1 MHCNLRS
8 PDATPVF
15 FRFNYDAVPSLKSLS
30 YNSVFA
36 VDTLLYAV
44 TLTFDLEHL
53 QCITCDVMK
62 LCTKFQR
69 NRSMRFQYMT

>member
-44 TLTFDLEHL
+44 TLTFDL
-53 QCITCDVMK
+53 
-62 LCTKFQR
+62 
-69 NRSMRFQYMT
+69 